1 MGEDLK
7 TPEEVY
13 VLSFVWDEDLETPED
28 LVTQKELGTESK
40 SETEAG
46 TDPEVAEADL
56 SEMLRIPYLF
66 QRRYLY
72 TWLPLDLV
80 TIITL
85 ALATEA
91 GTELEVANADLGEKL
106 RIRYLIQRRYLYTWF
121 PPDLVTIITLA
132 LLLGA
137 EGMQHRV
144 DPIRKVVT
152 VLQMMQNKV
161 EAEGV
166 PRDREGG
173 MAP

>member
-1 MGEDLK
+1 M
-7 TPEEVY
+7 
-13 VLSFVWDEDLETPED
+13 LSFVWDEDLETPED
-28 LVTQKELGTESK
+28 LVTQKELGTESE

-56 SEMLRIPYLF
+56 SEMLRILYLF
-66 QRRYLY
+66 QRRYLC
-72 TWLPLDLV
+72 TWLPL
-80 TIITL
+80 
-85 ALATEA
+85 
-91 GTELEVANADLGEKL
+91 
-106 RIRYLIQRRYLYTWF
+106 
-121 PPDLVTIITLA
+121 DLVTIITLA

-173 MAP
+173 LAP

>member
-40 SETEAG
+40 SKTEAG

-56 SEMLRIPYLF
+56 SEMLRILYLF
-66 QRRYLY
+66 QRRYLC
-72 TWLPLDLV
+72 TWLPL
-80 TIITL
+80 
-85 ALATEA
+85 
-91 GTELEVANADLGEKL
+91 
-106 RIRYLIQRRYLYTWF
+106 
-121 PPDLVTIITLA
+121 DLVTIITLA

-166 PRDREGG
+166 QRDREGG